1 MEGFDEM
8 LSSLTVQ
15 ETAGGIRRYRNTVS
29 ITCPACGESFDDLVV
44 CEGEFNSLE
53 LSMPLDLCT
62 TTHDDQVVL
71 FTHKP

>member
-1 MEGFDEM
+1 MEDFDEM

-29 ITCPACGESFDDLVV
+29 IVCPACGEPFDDLVV
-44 CEGEFNSLE
+44 CEDEFNSLE

-62 TTHDDQVVL
+62 TTHDEQVVL